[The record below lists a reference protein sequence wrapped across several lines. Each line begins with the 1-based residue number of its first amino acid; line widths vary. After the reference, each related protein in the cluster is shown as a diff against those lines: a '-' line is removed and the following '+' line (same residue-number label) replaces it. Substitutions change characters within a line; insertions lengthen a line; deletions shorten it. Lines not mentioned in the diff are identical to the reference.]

1 MAGNVRFESCSASPE
16 KFAFGGSYTNGQRGS
31 YTGASL
37 DRSGSFREDGES
49 HVFGSI
55 TSSRGSATSM
65 GDLPPLSEC
74 LMLDFIKMGDQ
85 KYTRPGELRRLL
97 GISFGS
103 SVEDNSF
110 GAAHSKPP
118 PPVATEDL
126 KRFKA
131 SLRDASDKA
140 RGRAKKLDDSLTK
153 LNKYCEALNSK
164 KPQRSDMTNERSGG
178 SNLLKMG
185 NQIQRTPTDLA
196 QILEDRPK
204 NVVLNKRVRSSVAE
218 IRAEGRNNSFS
229 RQPLVIGKDKD
240 ILKGVGDGS
249 DIVEEKIRRLPV
261 GGETWDR
268 KMRRKRSMGTVSTRS
283 IDGDVEPKRVMH
295 HKFNNESVLQ
305 SSDVQVFRS
314 GSSSVSSGI
323 NKLDGTS
330 LPAGS
335 SARAISKNEWDKAS
349 LSRDSVALSKERI
362 IAKGNNKLNSCEDN
376 SIVSPP
382 LTKGKA
388 PRAPRSSPVMAGSS
402 SPNLPRSFGV
412 PEVCE
417 QPTSISKF
425 HSVNGT
431 NNRKRPV
438 PTGSSSPPM
447 AQWVGQRPQK
457 ISRTR
462 RTNLVSPVSSNDEVQ
477 ISSEGG
483 LPSDLGARVT
493 SIGSNGLLLARN
505 GIKQFRVKH
514 EHVSSP
520 ARLSES
526 EETGASENLE
536 SRLNDKGLGK
546 FEVDEKAI
554 NSLQNVVPPIL
565 FTKKNKALNKEETG
579 DGVRRQGRSGRGTS
593 VSRAINPPITEKLET
608 SASTKPP
615 RSTRPSAEKSGS
627 KSGRPPVKKFSDRK
641 AFTRLGHMSTGGSPD
656 LTGESDNDREEL
668 LAAADFASNACYLAC
683 SSPFWKQMEPIF
695 ASVSLEDA
703 SYLKQQGAPEHGKNF
718 LSQALDSGER
728 QRSLQEQNVSNG
740 LVKTGSVN
748 DGYQEIGTV
757 GKFDSERMTK
767 VTPLYQRVL
776 SALIEEEE
784 TEEFDENNG
793 ERDMSYQYGRN
804 DSPNDTSL
812 HIDGDHTN
820 RAKTESE
827 SEYMLS
833 LQTQR
838 QCAVNRFSCNG
849 STNCTRGTSI
859 HNKLSNG
866 NLFQGDNGFLHSN
879 IEMFPLFSEYGV
891 DEPLAEDKNA
901 SGIFPVDCQYDQMCL
916 EDKLLLELQSVGLY
930 PETVPDLAD
939 GDDEQINQDIVELQ
953 KELRQQVDK
962 NKVHLNKIIKAIEEG
977 KEMEERAP
985 EQVAMD
991 RLVELAYRKQ
1001 LATKGS
1007 GASKGGVTR
1016 VSKQVASGFMKR
1028 TLSRCRQFED
1038 TGKSCFAEPSLRDVI
1053 FAASPFGNATESM
1066 NCNGSTVAINLPLET
1081 KSSQPEPGKSG
1092 SFLSRAE
1099 RHDIFSDK
1107 TGGSSYDVF
1116 GNLTYPS
1123 DHEFAKTGP
1132 IFNRGKKKE
1141 VLLDDVGGS
1150 ASSRALSTL
1159 SNTQVGGTKGKR
1171 SERERDKDTLGRSSV
1186 TKASRTS
1193 PGNFKG
1199 ERKTK
1204 TKPKQKIA
1212 QLSTSGNG
1220 SVNKVTETTHPEV
1233 NANGSNAKG
1242 DTGLISCGETP
1253 QDSSKEIK
1261 EPLDFANLQLPE
1273 LDPMELGGP
1282 QDISSW
1288 LNIDDDNLQDHD
1300 TEGLDIPMDD
1310 LSDLIMIP

>member
-55 TSSRGSATSM
+55 TCSRGSATSM

-85 KYTRPGELRRLL
+85 RYTRSGELRRLL

-118 PPVATEDL
+118 PPVAMEDL

-229 RQPLVIGKDKD
+229 RQPLVIGKDRD

-283 IDGDVEPKRVMH
+283 IDGDVEPKRIMH

-668 LAAADFASNACYLAC
+668 LAAADFASNARYLAC

-793 ERDMSYQYGRN
+793 EIDMSYQYGRN

-1038 TGKSCFAEPSLRDVI
+1038 TGKSCFTEPSLRDVI

>member
-16 KFAFGGSYTNGQRGS
+16 EFAFGGSYTNGQRGS
-31 YTGASL
+31 YSGASL
-37 DRSGSFREDGES
+37 DRSGSFCEDGES

-65 GDLPPLSEC
+65 GDLPPLCEC
-74 LMLDFIKMGDQ
+74 LTLDFIKMGDQ
-85 KYTRPGELRRLL
+85 KYTRSGELRRLL

-110 GAAHSKPP
+110 GAAHSKHP

-131 SLRDASDKA
+131 SVRDASLKA
-140 RGRAKKLDDSLTK
+140 RGRVKKLDDSLIK

-164 KPQRSDMTNERSGG
+164 KQQRSDMTNERSGG

-185 NQIQRTPTDLA
+185 SQIRRTPTDLA

-229 RQPLVIGKDKD
+229 RQPLVIGRDRD
-240 ILKGVGDGS
+240 ILKDVGDGS

-314 GSSSVSSGI
+314 GSSNVSSGI

-330 LPAGS
+330 LPAAS

-349 LSRDSVALSKERI
+349 LLRDSVALSKERI
-362 IAKGNNKLNSCEDN
+362 IAKGNNNS
-376 SIVSPP
+376 
-382 LTKGKA
+382 
-388 PRAPRSSPVMAGSS
+388 
-402 SPNLPRSFGV
+402 GV

-483 LPSDLGARVT
+483 LPSDLCARVT
-493 SIGSNGLLLARN
+493 SIGSNGSNGLLLARN

-593 VSRAINPPITEKLET
+593 VSRAINSPITEKLET

-615 RSTRPSAEKSGS
+615 RSTRPSSEKSGS
-627 KSGRPPVKKFSDRK
+627 KTGRPPVKKFSDRK

-668 LAAADFASNACYLAC
+668 LAAADFASNARFTDLAC

-703 SYLKQQGAPEHGKNF
+703 SYLKQQLKLTEENHERLFQILGDGNNVLGAPEHGKNF

-740 LVKTGSVN
+740 LIKTGSVN
-748 DGYQEIGTV
+748 DGYQEIGSV
-757 GKFDSERMTK
+757 GKFDLERMTK

-784 TEEFDENNG
+784 TEEFEENNG
-793 ERDMSYQYGRN
+793 ERDMSYQYSRN

-827 SEYMLS
+827 SVSMLS

-879 IEMFPLFSEYGV
+879 IEMFPLFSDYGV

-916 EDKLLLELQSVGLY
+916 EEKLVLELQSVGLY

-1001 LATKGS
+1001 LATKGNS
-1007 GASKGGVTR
+1007 ASKGGVTR
-1016 VSKQVASGFMKR
+1016 VSKQVASAFMKR

-1038 TGKSCFAEPSLRDVI
+1038 TGKSCFTEPPLRDVI
-1053 FAASPFGNATESM
+1053 FAAPPFGNAAESM

-1099 RHDIFSDK
+1099 RHDVFSDK
-1107 TGGSSYDVF
+1107 TGSGSFDVF

-1171 SERERDKDTLGRSSV
+1171 SERERDKDTLGRISV

-1288 LNIDDDNLQDHD
+1288 LNIDDDTLQDHD